1 MKIEINVD
9 IPAGYEATGEYKVPG
24 SGEYFLTLGGQVY
37 MHRHADIDTG
47 EGVSTPRI
55 ILKKSVAW
63 IDACLPRDW
72 GKAARFSNDKG
83 ATWHEGQ
90 VVGYDKSSSTDV
102 CAFARSTDPFG
113 PFRVDEY
120 WEFCQVPQ
128 E

>member
-9 IPAGYEATGEYKVPG
+9 IPTGYEATGEYKVPG
-24 SGEYFLTLGGQVY
+24 ADEYFLSLAGHVEN
-37 MHRHADIDTG
+37 G
-47 EGVSTPRI
+47 EGLATPRI
-55 ILKKSVAW
+55 ILKKSIVW
-63 IDACLPRDW
+63 VDACLPRDW
-72 GKAARFSNDKG
+72 GKAARFSNDDG